1 MFKDILSS
9 HASGEWMLEMVLHC
23 VATFLWLKLKA
34 FENVAHILDILN
46 G

>member
-1 MFKDILSS
+1 
-9 HASGEWMLEMVLHC
+9 MLEMLLDD

-34 FENVAHILDILN
+34 LENVAHILGILN